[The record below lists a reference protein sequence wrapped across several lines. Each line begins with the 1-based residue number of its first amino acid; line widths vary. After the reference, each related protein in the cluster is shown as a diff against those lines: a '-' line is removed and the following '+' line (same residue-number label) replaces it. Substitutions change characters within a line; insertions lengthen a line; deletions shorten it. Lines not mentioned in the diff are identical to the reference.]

1 MDSNFVKWVAEM
13 NALLQELSSARD
25 DAVIEAS
32 MNVSFKMLELLTS
45 ENVDDAE
52 TIIGERILTLPNSER
67 QDGWFQNHPWM
78 AGAKSAFDLFNG
90 HTSKIQAKFY
100 WLRKRS
106 SSNLVGAVHFTPNW
120 EDHDYTRNENFKV
133 GLDFF
138 LTSDADGVIVALSNR
153 GRVRVMEL
161 NSKLSNTQV
170 QVLQNWWGLESLP
183 LDELHAQIWES
194 FRLQEVN
201 SRFYRGVSEAFVQLH
216 DSLVKQGRPEEDS
229 KMFASRL
236 LGRLIFVW
244 FLRKMNLI
252 DSSIGYF
259 DASQDSGDYY
269 RRALERLFFRTLN
282 SRVDDRSSESAQID
296 LTTPYLNGGLFSPR
310 ADDWYGDETLTFP
323 QDFFVDLYAHFDE
336 FNFTTDESTPEY
348 EQVAIDPE
356 MLGRVFESLL
366 ASQIEETGEQARKA
380 KGAFYT
386 PREIVAYMCR
396 ESVREYLT
404 SALAE
409 DARAAGAISKLIDTA
424 DHEWAING
432 SNSKR
437 DIPKELQDRIGAAL
451 RGIKTIDPAC
461 GSGAFPLGLLQLL
474 TKLQLRLDSRLD
486 NYKLK
491 LSILQDNIFGSD
503 IEPMAVEISRLR
515 SWLSLIVEE
524 QGRTE
529 IQPLPNLEFNFV
541 CANSLLKLK
550 AVSLY
555 DDPEIQN
562 KLAVL
567 REKFFS
573 TSDPSE
579 KLRVQRKFIDAI
591 NPDLID
597 ESFDVRGKQLK
608 TYNPFDTEAVAAFF
622 DPEYM
627 FGIDSGFD
635 IVIGNP
641 PYISALA
648 AKKSFSEAVRAQYK
662 SDYRSARGA
671 YDIYLLFLE
680 LGLGI
685 LKQTGTLVFITPT
698 KLVSAKY
705 AETFRAYAKDR
716 LVEIASFD
724 NRQVFESAGVSTLI
738 SSYKGKPQIRDV
750 KGVQFHYDNTSSTL
764 YPRQSLEMFPEN
776 LWGHLLGTD
785 YELIKSIYG
794 NSVLLESVS
803 EVVASS
809 TAAEADAWSRHVS
822 ENIDQATSAK
832 MVNTGTISRYWPK
845 WGISNYANKGEKLLK
860 PLLDMGKVGERR
872 RRMFQ
877 SPKLVIGKL
886 SKKLTAML
894 DQHGEFA
901 SSNTVFVIEPVS
913 PYSLE
918 LLAAILNSRLMNHI
932 YGSVFSGLNMLG
944 SFQYQAPQIR
954 LLPIPKS
961 PDREVISK
969 LQTLV
974 GELLNTP
981 GHDLESVERLMS
993 AIDHKVFELY
1003 GLTNS
1008 VLQNVSAEIEV
1019 ENSQPESA
1027 QVSTAE

>member
-1 MDSNFVKWVAEM
+1 MDSNFVKWAADM
-13 NALLQELSSARD
+13 NLLLQELSSAPE

-32 MNVSFKMLELLTS
+32 MNVSFKVLDLLTS
-45 ENVDDAE
+45 ETREDVK
-52 TIIGERILTLPNSER
+52 TIIGDRILTLPNSER

-78 AGAKSAFDLFNG
+78 AGAKSVFDLFDG
-90 HTSKIQAKFY
+90 DTSKIQAKFY

-120 EDHDYTRNENFKV
+120 EDHDYTRNENFKI

-138 LTSDADGVIVALSNR
+138 LTADADGVMVALSNR
-153 GRVRVMEL
+153 GKVRVMEL
-161 NSKLSNTQV
+161 SSKLSNTQV
-170 QVLQNWWGLESLP
+170 QVLQNWWGLESSP
-183 LDELHAQIWES
+183 LEELHAQIWES

-201 SRFYRGVSEAFVQLH
+201 SKFYRGVSDAFVQLH
-216 DSLVKQGRPEEDS
+216 DSLVKQGRPEEDA

-259 DASQDSGDYY
+259 DATQDSGDYY
-269 RRALERLFFRTLN
+269 RQALERLFFRTLN
-282 SRVDDRSSESAQID
+282 SRIDDRSSESNQID

-310 ADDWYGDETLTFP
+310 ADDWYGDEKLVFP
-323 QDFFVDLYAHFDE
+323 QDFFVDLYAHFDD
-336 FNFTTDESTPEY
+336 FNFTTDESTPEC

-366 ASQIEETGEQARKA
+366 ASQIDETGEQARKA

-386 PREIVAYMCR
+386 PREIVSYMCR
-396 ESVREYLT
+396 ESVREYLL

-437 DIPKELQDRIGAAL
+437 DIPKELQDRIAAAL
-451 RGIKTIDPAC
+451 REIKTIDPAC

-515 SWLSLIVEE
+515 SWLSLIVEKN
-524 QGRTE
+524 GRAE
-529 IQPLPNLEFNFV
+529 IQPLPNLEFNFA

-608 TYNPFDTEAVAAFF
+608 SYNPFDSEAVAAFF
-622 DPEYM
+622 DPAYM

-648 AKKSFSEAVRAQYK
+648 AKKTFSEAVRAQYK

-671 YDIYLLFLE
+671 YDVYLLFLE

-685 LKQTGTLVFITPT
+685 LKQSGTLVFITPT

-705 AETFRAYAKDR
+705 AETFRAFAKDR
-716 LVEIASFD
+716 LVEVASFD
-724 NRQVFESAGVSTLI
+724 NRQIFESAGVSTLI
-738 SSYKGKPQIRDV
+738 STYKGQPQIREV
-750 KGVQFHYDNTSSTL
+750 TGVQFRYDNKISTL

-776 LWGHLLGTD
+776 LWGHLLGAD

-794 NSVLLESVS
+794 NSVLMESVS

-809 TAAEADAWSRHVS
+809 TAAEADDWSKNVS
-822 ENIDQATSAK
+822 ENIDQVTSAK

-845 WGISNYANKGEKLLK
+845 WGISNYANKGERLLK
-860 PLLDMGKVGERR
+860 PLLDLEKVGERR

-886 SKKLTAML
+886 SKKLTAMF

-901 SSNTVFVIEPVS
+901 SSNTVFVIEPVN

-918 LLAAILNSRLMNHI
+918 HLVAILNSRLMDHI
-932 YGSVFSGLNMLG
+932 YRSIFSGLNMLG

-954 LLPIPKS
+954 LLPVPKW
-961 PDREVISK
+961 PDIEILSK

-974 GELLNTP
+974 GELLESP
-981 GHDLESVERLMS
+981 GNDLEKVEGLMN
-993 AIDHKVFELY
+993 AIDQKVFELY
-1003 GLTNS
+1003 GLTNAD
-1008 VLQNVSAEIEV
+1008 LQNVSREIEI
-1019 ENSQPESA
+1019 ETSQPESA
-1027 QVSTAE
+1027 QGSTAG